1 MTEQKSRSKKVIT
14 KKLWNE
20 SDSVEN
26 LKKNHAESSVSVF
39 TRSTNPK
46 VVVWAEKVDK
56 VISCNNRWHS
66 WRIMKFVFMIVMGIL
81 LVITFFVSLRTY
93 HLVENMDV
101 NCVSPLN

>member
-1 MTEQKSRSKKVIT
+1 MSNQFNGELVLYAAIIAITLSKDLTPNEQNALGNFFQAIGQ
-14 KKLWNE
+14 
-20 SDSVEN
+20 N
-26 LKKNHAESSVSVF
+26 LE
-39 TRSTNPK
+39 
-46 VVVWAEKVDK
+46 

-81 LVITFFVSLRTY
+81 LLITFFVSLRTY